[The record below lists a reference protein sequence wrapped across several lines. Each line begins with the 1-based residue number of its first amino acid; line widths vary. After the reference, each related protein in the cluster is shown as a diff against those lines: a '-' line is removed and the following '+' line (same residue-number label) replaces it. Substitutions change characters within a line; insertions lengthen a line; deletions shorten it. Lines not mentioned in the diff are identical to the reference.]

1 MTSKVKGT
9 NPNGNHLPQTRNTP
23 SAALPQ
29 LDSSAHLPTR
39 KLTTRPIGRALLH
52 RAFILNLAMSNV
64 PPDPTP
70 DAASHTPPH
79 QTTDQQPAAPT
90 TMDILEIMALL
101 PHRYPFLLIDRVV
114 EMVPRQRLVA
124 IKNITINEPQ
134 FQGHF
139 PDYPIMPGVLM
150 VEAIAQA
157 GGALLLSE
165 VPDRESKL
173 LLFTSIENARFRR
186 PVTPGDQL
194 RIEVTV
200 INWRSRAVKMG
211 GSITVDGKL
220 VCDAVVMC
228 QVVPRV
234 AKVQAKVEAKVETAE

>member
-1 MTSKVKGT
+1 MKYAPLVGA
-9 NPNGNHLPQTRNTP
+9 P
-23 SAALPQ
+23 
-29 LDSSAHLPTR
+29 
-39 KLTTRPIGRALLH
+39 
-52 RAFILNLAMSNV
+52 FILILAMSDST
-64 PPDPTP
+64 PDSTPDPTP
-70 DAASHTPPH
+70 NQTP
-79 QTTDQQPAAPT
+79 DEQPAAPT
-90 TMDILEIMALL
+90 TMDILEIMSLL
-101 PHRYPFLLIDRVV
+101 PHRYPFLLIDRVI
-114 EMVPRQRLVA
+114 EMVPRQRIVA
-124 IKNITINEPQ
+124 IKNVTFNEPH

-165 VPDRESKL
+165 IPDRASKL
-173 LLFTSIENARFRR
+173 MLFTSIENARFRR

-200 INWRSRAVKMG
+200 LNWRSRAVKMG

-234 AKVQAKVEAKVETAE
+234 AQKIQAKVEARVETAE